1 MPSLPFPP
9 NSECTGGLTWPERL
23 DECASVADVVDVV
36 RVFMARFDP
45 DEIASLPPGCR
56 PGKIVD
62 ADDVSAL
69 AVDLMRQTC
78 RDGEPRELL
87 HKLAAVFAHASG
99 RIAELSN
106 RSNDAEEARLDSA

>member
-1 MPSLPFPP
+1 MSSLPFPP
-9 NSECTGGLTWPERL
+9 SVDSTGGLTWPERL
-23 DECASVADVVDVV
+23 DECVSVAEVVDVA

-45 DEIASLPPGCR
+45 EEIASLPPQCR

-69 AVDLMRQTC
+69 AVELMRSTC
-78 RDGEPRELL
+78 REGEPRELL

-99 RIAELSN
+99 RIAELSA

>member
-9 NSECTGGLTWPERL
+9 SVDSTGGLTWPERL
-23 DECASVADVVDVV
+23 DECASVAEVLDVV

-45 DEIASLPPGCR
+45 AEIAALPPGCR

-69 AVDLMRQTC
+69 AVDLMRHTC
-78 RDGEPRELL
+78 REAEPRELL
-87 HKLAAVFAHASG
+87 HKLAAVFAQASG
-99 RIAELSN
+99 RIAELSA

>member
-1 MPSLPFPP
+1 MPSPPFPP
-9 NSECTGGLTWPERL
+9 TIDSTGGLTWPQRL
-23 DECASVADVVDVV
+23 DECASAAEVVDVV

-45 DEIASLPPGCR
+45 EEIASLPPGCR

-99 RIAELSN
+99 RIAELSA

>member
-9 NSECTGGLTWPERL
+9 TIDSTGGLTWPERL
-23 DECASVADVVDVV
+23 DECASVAEVVDVV

-69 AVDLMRQTC
+69 AVELMRHTC
-78 RDGEPRELL
+78 REGEPRELL

-99 RIAELSN
+99 RIAELSA